1 AKLFDEAAIRM
12 AAAPAPG
19 DSSAASPCSRLWNPT
34 CSRQSISRGDIMQR
48 RSVLRAGV
56 AGGVA
61 ALLPRFAIG
70 QSADAR
76 VLRFVQQAWPA
87 GRCAIRSVRRL
98 RKRWMNGAW
107 RTTRL

>member
-1 AKLFDEAAIRM
+1 
-12 AAAPAPG
+12 
-19 DSSAASPCSRLWNPT
+19 
-34 CSRQSISRGDIMQR
+34 MQR

-76 VLRFVQQAWPA
+76 VLRFVPQANLTVLDPIVS
-87 GRCAIRSVRRL
+87 IRRHVRLVARL
-98 RKRWMNGAW
+98 SAYSLTFKDR
-107 RTTRL
+107 